1 MVVIIIQ
8 YKILQICLIIIY
20 TENGSLLNM
29 MWNTV
34 SFSSVF
40 KKHLLI
46 NIYSVLYPG
55 RSVSLLQDSYLYFLM
70 LTYEEE
76 LIITRNEDVLGT
88 KIWNHWVFKT
98 SMWRSLSFLLLQMN
112 KFDSGKM
119 SILSR
124 VTLWKPFGGLAG
136 TSARLLT
143 LRGSLCFALPP
154 FLTAQNLQVQRS
166 VWYSGYRTGRF
177 CWLTIHSSP
186 LIVPKLKEK
195 KEGGRGRRRKTLPL
209 LTSNSQSEMEQ
220 TYVWAKR

>member
-88 KIWNHWVFKT
+88 KIGNHWVFKT
-98 SMWRSLSFLLLQMN
+98 NMWRKVFHFYFYRWTNLTLGKWVFSPGWHCESHLVAWLGRQPGFSLSEVL
-112 KFDSGKM
+112 
-119 SILSR
+119 
-124 VTLWKPFGGLAG
+124 
-136 TSARLLT
+136 
-143 LRGSLCFALPP
+143 FALLCHPSWLHKI
-154 FLTAQNLQVQRS
+154 FRFSDRFGTVVIELGASVDWLYIQVL
-166 VWYSGYRTGRF
+166 W
-177 CWLTIHSSP
+177 
-186 LIVPKLKEK
+186 
-195 KEGGRGRRRKTLPL
+195 
-209 LTSNSQSEMEQ
+209 
-220 TYVWAKR
+220 